1 MKSLDSEDELRWRDQ
16 VVGNAQGPLPE
27 PWFIREGRARASHP
41 VRDAEPVA
49 MRYGPPQPMAPAAEP
64 PRTIV
69 AEGPPPPPAG
79 RSNWR
84 WLAILA
90 AVVVGG
96 LLVWLFAVPKVG
108 GAPPIAALPE
118 DEVAAATP
126 AAPPLD
132 CASPAA
138 IARLR
143 DVLVG
148 QARQAGA
155 RDFDLDGRAAG
166 LSVSIAAAPDR
177 VTGDGRTLSCN
188 GMLSLPPSGAAAAV
202 GALVQ
207 YRVRPGANGA
217 VDVSAI
223 AGAAP
228 IVAALVRAPVA
239 AAEPVDL
246 VPAEDLPFEPMIAAP
261 VAPYEAEDRPSRMS
275 SRETVAPPRA
285 SASQVRAPVALPRA
299 STPPVRV
306 PAVEVR
312 AIEPRPAP
320 RVVPRPEPRF
330 SNPSFDCGRVS
341 SRVLEAVCAS
351 PRLAALDVEMSELF
365 FDVRAAADPE
375 TRIDLEA
382 TRADFIARRQSCRD
396 DACIARVY
404 RERIGELETYR

>member
-1 MKSLDSEDELRWRDQ
+1 MKSLNSEEELRWRDE
-16 VVGNAQGPLPE
+16 VVGNAQDPLPE
-27 PWFIREGRARASHP
+27 PWFIREGRARAARP
-41 VRDAEPVA
+41 MRDAEPAA
-49 MRYGPPQPMAPAAEP
+49 MRYDAPEPLAPAVEP
-64 PRTIV
+64 PRTMV
-69 AEGPPPPPAG
+69 ADAPPPPPAG

-84 WLAILA
+84 WLAIAA
-90 AVVVGG
+90 AVVAGAV
-96 LLVWLFAVPKVG
+96 LVWLFAMPKVG
-108 GAPPIAALPE
+108 GAPAVAALPE
-118 DEVAAATP
+118 DEVAAVSPP
-126 AAPPLD
+126 APLLD
-132 CASPAA
+132 CASPAV

-155 RDFDLDGRAAG
+155 RDIDLDGRAAG

-177 VTGDGRTLSCN
+177 VTGDGRTLSCG
-188 GMLSLPPSGAAAAV
+188 GMLSLPPMGNAAAV
-202 GALVQ
+202 AAAVQ
-207 YRVRPGANGA
+207 YRIRPAANGA

-228 IVAALVRAPVA
+228 IVAALVRPPVA

-261 VAPYEAEDRPSRMS
+261 VAPYEAEDRPSRAP
-275 SRETVAPPRA
+275 SREPAAPPRA
-285 SASQVRAPVALPRA
+285 S
-299 STPPVRV
+299 TPQVRV

-312 AIEPRPAP
+312 ATEPRP
-320 RVVPRPEPRF
+320 VPRTAPQPEPRL

-351 PRLAALDVEMSELF
+351 PRLAALDVEMSDLF

-375 TRIDLEA
+375 TRLDLEA